1 MEARIEKL
9 MDLVFELKQ
18 DVAALKEKSSSGTGT
33 ETNPDV
39 KPIDPIVP
47 IDPIDKVWTVT
58 VPKVGATAT
67 KTVTYKLTAGGED
80 NPVSSYTVG
89 SDQFS
94 FNIKAPQKPTIF
106 SVTYDSETITSGITV
121 AERQLA

>member
-18 DVAALKEKSSSGTGT
+18 DVAALKEKSSSGT

-80 NPVSSYTVG
+80 NPVSSYTVD
-89 SDQFS
+89 SDKIS